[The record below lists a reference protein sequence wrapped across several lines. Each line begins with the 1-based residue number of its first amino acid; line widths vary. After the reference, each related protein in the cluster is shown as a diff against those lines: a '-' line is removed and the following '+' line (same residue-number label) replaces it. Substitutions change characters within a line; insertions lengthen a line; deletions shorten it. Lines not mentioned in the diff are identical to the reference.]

1 MKHSLLQIIKE
12 EFTKILIE
20 DLGYDDDVSILD
32 KYFEKNVSGYKQPT
46 QTPSSSEINAELIG
60 FITKHITVPLKN
72 PVGLYKNP
80 RNLNG
85 FSDDCRGVLLANGE
99 FYVAQNLNALHY
111 NIIEILI
118 EKGILPPGSIQY
130 EDKPPTNFVAVQRF
144 DNSRTFTQ
152 SSAYEF
158 DSPEYYKN
166 LFDIGNQ
173 KQSYFN
179 FEFYLA

>member
-1 MKHSLLQIIKE
+1 M
-12 EFTKILIE
+12 
-20 DLGYDDDVSILD
+20 
-32 KYFEKNVSGYKQPT
+32 
-46 QTPSSSEINAELIG
+46 
-60 FITKHITVPLKN
+60 ITKDK
-72 PVGLYKNP
+72 VGLYKNP

-111 NIIEILI
+111 NIIELLV
-118 EKGILPPGSIQY
+118 EKGILPQGSIQY

-158 DSPEYYKN
+158 DSPNYYKN
-166 LFDIGNQ
+166 IFDIGNQ

-179 FEFYLA
+179 FEFYKFEMDFGKFRPLKSTFLAELRLGSEISIVPNSLG